1 MEAVVDLSEGGTTA
15 SLRTPTDDNDT
26 ERMAFALQRR
36 PVECLQ
42 KRPTSELVFHIS
54 VAYQKLAE
62 KVKQIEKTPMKPP
75 ANALLGK
82 LHLKYSQKP
91 WIETIKLVRLCL
103 DRPVGNFLNCS
114 LDHPVL
120 CCQETLQRAIKAKS
134 LPAVMSCIESISKQK
149 GLESHL
155 SPSGKVCYITS
166 EMFYIEVQVKKN
178 GDVVDVK
185 LAHHG
190 EAPTI
195 CEELLQFLR
204 AKDFDAYGRSLE
216 GLLLIYRIPGNS
228 DIKAKVYLALQSLE
242 ADLCGMVTLFRP
254 NTDVDRVATM
264 LHGRVGNLSP
274 RTAGTPMSIEY
285 YASPYQLLEEKLN
298 SGSRGI
304 GLKLFVTVGG
314 TNTLHRLPISR
325 LLNESQQE
333 DGSIPVFTSLT
344 DELSVE
350 LPACFF
356 LTFPEPVPLML
367 PFIQKIQNITG
378 LPVVGTKQAPLCE
391 LIIQMTNK
399 SSRTDGA
406 IKETHFIVSIP
417 DCMDHSYFISSRTE
431 GVVMGVLVNKIP
443 FTHPSHVTPT
453 LEVIRHQAAYNTLI
467 SSCVSI
473 NRKDLR
479 YSSDLLHFEV
489 SLQRDTRFCISFL
502 HPNGGSLSCVA
513 IEVLSSSKLR
523 CNLYTDAADPSFAC
537 NSEFVMKVMECCMSI
552 PITMRAIF
560 KRALRVV
567 VDHEMVICSPSCE
580 QLAIPETAVEILPD
594 VCSAAGHGGPQEM
607 ESSLQVNAQQN
618 ARIIEHSNPDSEVGT
633 QAESSQEPYS
643 NITEESS
650 SSIVEEL
657 SSSIVQE
664 NSCGSIEEGS
674 SSIVEEGSSSIL
686 EEESSSIVEEG
697 SSSIVEEESSSIVEE
712 ESSSIVEDPNSS
724 IAELEVP
731 ESIPEN
737 DTDISSE
744 YTA

>member
-1 MEAVVDLSEGGTTA
+1 
-15 SLRTPTDDNDT
+15 
-26 ERMAFALQRR
+26 
-36 PVECLQ
+36 
-42 KRPTSELVFHIS
+42 
-54 VAYQKLAE
+54 
-62 KVKQIEKTPMKPP
+62 
-75 ANALLGK
+75 
-82 LHLKYSQKP
+82 
-91 WIETIKLVRLCL
+91 
-103 DRPVGNFLNCS
+103 
-114 LDHPVL
+114 
-120 CCQETLQRAIKAKS
+120 
-134 LPAVMSCIESISKQK
+134 MSCIESISKQK

-190 EAPTI
+190 EAPT
-195 CEELLQFLR
+195 
-204 AKDFDAYGRSLE
+204 DFDAYGRSLE

-242 ADLCGMVTLFRP
+242 ADLCGMVTLF
-254 NTDVDRVATM
+254 
-264 LHGRVGNLSP
+264 
-274 RTAGTPMSIEY
+274 SIEY

-298 SGSRGI
+298 SGSQGI

-333 DGSIPVFTSLT
+333 DESIPVFTSLT

-473 NRKDLR
+473 NRCTKGK

-537 NSEFVMKVMECCMSI
+537 NSEFVMKVMECE
-552 PITMRAIF
+552 
-560 KRALRVV
+560 
-567 VDHEMVICSPSCE
+567 VD
-580 QLAIPETAVEILPD
+580 
-594 VCSAAGHGGPQEM
+594 
-607 ESSLQVNAQQN
+607 
-618 ARIIEHSNPDSEVGT
+618 T

-697 SSSIVEEESSSIVEE
+697 SSSIVEEESSSIVE
-712 ESSSIVEDPNSS
+712 DPNS
-724 IAELEVP
+724 IY
-731 ESIPEN
+731 IN
-737 DTDISSE
+737 NTKHN
-744 YTA
+744 